1 MDENSTAAWERDLK
15 LDVIEHIVGRLKL
28 AMDRYFSN

>member
-1 MDENSTAAWERDLK
+1 VNISVLQSPHRK
-15 LDVIEHIVGRLKL
+15 VVGHEHIVGRLKL

>member
-1 MDENSTAAWERDLK
+1 MGEGGATAWERDLK
-15 LDVIEHIVGRLKL
+15 LDVIEHIAGRLKL